1 MTTRDEILART
12 DGGLQ
17 IFKFYMPIDFKLKKN
32 FRNPLYDDRNAS
44 CNIFYSQRYGVYL
57 MKDFGDDSY
66 SGDCFKFAAAMIGL
80 DVNRDFKQVLNT
92 IINDLRLPIQV
103 TSQYVRYEPTPMP
116 PMPANKPAKK
126 LTVKRYDYT
135 IKEWNHSD
143 LAFWQRY
150 GISERILTKYSVVA
164 LSDYMSEGSN
174 GPYTMRATTDSPI
187 FAYLGDGFLKLYRP
201 YAERNRRFQY
211 GGAKPDNYCF
221 GMKELPSQGPLVFIT
236 GGEKDVLTLASHGYY
251 AICFNSET
259 SVIPESIIKN
269 LAQRF
274 RHIVFMYDMDDTGI
288 SAMEKA
294 IADYTEYNV
303 MMLHLPLEGSK
314 TEKDISDFFAMGHSS
329 GELHTMVN
337 DLIRSLHIETMRDI
351 DNCRIDFDN
360 PPEESMMVIS
370 AQGVPLGTYD
380 NILCIT
386 GSAGTGKSN
395 YVSALIAGALN
406 TNPELH
412 RIDTLGFDVAP
423 NVDKKAVILFDTEQ
437 SERQLYKNSIRILQR
452 AGIDNPPNFFYPLHL
467 TAKTRKDRLDFIKK
481 VFDALHFEYR
491 GIHLVVID
499 GGADLVKSVNDETE
513 CLALVDDLSKLAA
526 DYHTCIM
533 CVVHLVPN
541 GLKLRGHLGSELQ
554 RKAAGIIT
562 IEKEENQELSVS
574 KAIKVR
580 DGNPLEVPMFT
591 FAWDKEKDMY
601 VSAGQKSEEDKA
613 HRKLADLT
621 LAVREIL
628 SSVPAKKYSDLAS
641 DFMQHLGVAER
652 TAKDYIK
659 FLYTNGVL
667 QSRNGVYS
675 LKQKT

>member
-1 MTTRDEILART
+1 MTTRDEILAKT

-17 IFKFYMPIDFKLKKN
+17 VFKFYMPFDFRLKKN
-32 FRNPLYDDRNAS
+32 FKNPLYDDHNAS
-44 CNIFYSQRYGVYL
+44 CNIFFSQRYGVYL
-57 MKDFGDDSY
+57 MKDFGNDNY

-80 DVNRDFKQVLNT
+80 DVNSDFRQVLNR
-92 IINDLRLPIQV
+92 IISDLHLPVQAE
-103 TSQYVRYEPTPMP
+103 SKYVRYVPTPMP
-116 PMPANKPAKK
+116 PMPTPKPFKK
-126 LTVKRYDYT
+126 PTVKRYDFT
-135 IKEWNHSD
+135 EKAWSHSE
-143 LAFWQRY
+143 LSFWQRY
-150 GISERILTKYSVVA
+150 GITERVLSKYAVVPLSEYST
-164 LSDYMSEGSN
+164 EGAN
-174 GPYTMRATTDSPI
+174 GLYTLRSTFESPL
-187 FAYLGDGFLKLYRP
+187 FAYIGDGYLKLYRP
-201 YAERNRRFQY
+201 FAEHLYRFQY
-211 GGAKPDNYCF
+211 GGYKPDNYCF

-236 GGEKDVLTLASHGYY
+236 GGEKDVLSLAAHGFN

-259 SVIPESIIKN
+259 SAIPESTIKN
-269 LAQRF
+269 LAHRF
-274 RHIVFMYDMDDTGI
+274 RHVVFMYDMDDTGI
-288 SAMEKA
+288 TAMEKA
-294 IADYTEYNV
+294 VNEFAEYGV
-303 MMLHLPLEGSK
+303 LMLHLPLEGTK
-314 TEKDISDFFAMGHSS
+314 AEKDISDFFAAGHTATELQSLVR
-329 GELHTMVN
+329 EQIRVLHT
-337 DLIRSLHIETMRDI
+337 DTMRDI
-351 DNCRIDFDN
+351 DNCRIDFNN
-360 PPEESMMVIS
+360 PPEESMMVIF

-380 NILCIT
+380 NIMCVT

-395 YVSALIAGALN
+395 YVSALIAGALV
-406 TNPELH
+406 TNREAH
-412 RIDTLGFDVAP
+412 KIDTLGYDVAP
-423 NVDKKAVILFDTEQ
+423 NIDRKAVILFDTEQ

-452 AGIDNPPNFFYPLHL
+452 AGIDTPPNFFYPLHL
-467 TAKTRKDRLDFIKK
+467 TAKTRKDRLNFIKK
-481 VFDALHFEYR
+481 VFDALHFVNN

-562 IEKEENQELSVS
+562 IEKEDNQELSVS

-601 VSAGQKSEEDKA
+601 VSAGQKSEEDKTE
-613 HRKLADLT
+613 RKLKDLT

-628 SSVPAKKYSDLAS
+628 SSVPAKKYGDLTG

-652 TAKDYIK
+652 TAKEYIK
-659 FLYTNGVL
+659 FLYNNGVI

-675 LKQKT
+675 LKNT